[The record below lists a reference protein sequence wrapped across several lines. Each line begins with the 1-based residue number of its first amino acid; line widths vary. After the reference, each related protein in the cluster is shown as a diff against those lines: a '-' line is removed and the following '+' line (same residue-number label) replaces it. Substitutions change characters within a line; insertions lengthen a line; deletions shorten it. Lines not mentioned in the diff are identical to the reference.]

1 MWYKSRSNVSVDE
14 VSVNDGNSL
23 INSLGTNRGRM
34 LAERLVLSYPVWKG
48 GIEVGEEFVS
58 SRFSSDYATDAE
70 IINDANTRVDEKNIA
85 GFLDFRQ
92 TFGRFNLG
100 AGLSYGV
107 ATFSRDITHYVCVKD
122 LSRSFYL
129 TLQYTFNSSRDRY
142 KGRGA
147 GANEKN
153 RF

>member
-1 MWYKSRSNVSVDE
+1 MSTKKRTYKFNWLDHLYYMGVNYGPARWPMPFEALAGTILMWPFVFF
-14 VSVNDGNSL
+14 L
-23 INSLGTNRGRM
+23 IALRDN
-34 LAERLVLSYPVWKG
+34 
-48 GIEVGEEFVS
+48 
-58 SRFSSDYATDAE
+58 
-70 IINDANTRVDEKNIA
+70 
-85 GFLDFRQ
+85 Q
-92 TFGRFNLG
+92 TFFFITLCVFVIKRN
-100 AGLSYGV
+100 YGV
-107 ATFSRDITHYVCVKD
+107 TTFSRDITRYVCVKD